1 MVTPTFLDL
10 PGRAG
15 KPRERGLTHVFD
27 DGLPTEAVRQ
37 VLGTVAQWADVWKLG
52 FGTAYLDPALPGK
65 LAVLAEHQVL
75 ACTGGTLLE
84 VAWAQGRAAG
94 CLDWAHAAGFPLVEI
109 SNGATDMPAT
119 DKRRLIEAAAG
130 RFTVVSEVGS
140 KDPAAI
146 VSPKDWAKEAAADL
160 EAGARW
166 VIAEARESGT
176 VGLYQA
182 DGTVRREVVDAL
194 LETLGPDR
202 LVVETPHKNQQAW
215 FIRRL
220 GPDANLANVPP
231 GGILG
236 LEALRV
242 GLRADTVAA
251 SAPREEAGR
260 R

>member
-27 DGLPTEAVRQ
+27 DGLPPEAVRQ
-37 VLGTVAQWADVWKLG
+37 VLGTAAQWADVWKLG

-65 LAVLAEHQVL
+65 LAVLADHQVL

-84 VAWAQGRAAG
+84 VAWTQGRAAG
-94 CLDWAHAAGFPLVEI
+94 CLDWAHAAGFPLVEV
-109 SNGATDMPAT
+109 SNGATDMPT
-119 DKRRLIEAAAG
+119 SDKRRLIEAAAG
-130 RFTVVSEVGS
+130 RFTVLSEVGS

-176 VGLYQA
+176 VGLYHE
-182 DGTVRREVVDAL
+182 DGSVRDDVVDAL
-194 LETLGPDR
+194 LDVIGPD
-202 LVVETPHKNQQAW
+202 LLIFETPRKAQQAW

-220 GPDANLANVPP
+220 GADVNLANIPP
-231 GGILG
+231 VGIMG

-242 GLRADTVAA
+242 GLRADTIGARARGDGVD
-251 SAPREEAGR
+251 G
-260 R
+260 